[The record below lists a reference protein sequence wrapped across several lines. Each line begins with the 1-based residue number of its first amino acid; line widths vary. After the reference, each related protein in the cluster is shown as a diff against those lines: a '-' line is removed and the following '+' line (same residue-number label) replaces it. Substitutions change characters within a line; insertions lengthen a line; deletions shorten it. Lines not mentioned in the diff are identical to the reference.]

1 MEARNSMAVNSLQ
14 DLLMDELC
22 ELYDVEHQL
31 LSALPEMADAA
42 KTRDLRDALIQHH
55 DQTRDHVMRLDRVF
69 KLFNEQARPKPS
81 EGVKGIIGNGR
92 ERMKNATEAE
102 VRDAALISTAQR
114 IEHYE
119 IAAYGCARTFARVL
133 GEQEAVSLLQ
143 QTLDEEGE
151 TDKKLTRLAEQHIN
165 PRARVHA

>member
-1 MEARNSMAVNSLQ
+1 MGVNSLQ

-22 ELYDVEHQL
+22 ELYDVEHQIL
-31 LSALPEMADAA
+31 GVLPEMADAA
-42 KTRDLRDALIQHH
+42 KTRDLQEALIQHH
-55 DQTRDHVMRLDRVF
+55 EQTKDHVMRLDRVF
-69 KLFNEQARPKPS
+69 KLFNQQARPKAS

-92 ERMKNATEAE
+92 ERMKSVTEAE

-119 IAAYGCARTFARVL
+119 MAVYGCARTFARVL

-165 PRARVHA
+165 PKAHIHA

>member
-1 MEARNSMAVNSLQ
+1 MALESLQ

-22 ELYDVEHQL
+22 DLYDAEHQIL
-31 LSALPEMADAA
+31 RALPEMAEAA
-42 KTRDLRDALIQHH
+42 KTRDLQQAFKEHH
-55 DQTRDHVMRLDRVF
+55 EQTKEHVARLDRVF

-81 EGVKGIIGNGR
+81 EGVKGIIAKGR
-92 ERMKNATEAE
+92 VRTKEASEAE

-151 TDKKLTRLAEQHIN
+151 TDKTLTRLAEQHIN
-165 PRARVHA
+165 PRAHAHA